1 MSATSPEFYASTIF
15 FEIVNLYCFYSRCI
29 WENRGQIRTN
39 LHTGNRVQNT
49 YNYSLEGRRWA
60 DIVEQEHSE
69 FMTRERTRFKINYSY
84 GIVLR
89 NVETDQLRYFYGSLG
104 NARMLDFAVLVS
116 NQEDLRNFLENI
128 CDFDMREKIERP
140 DTKWVLVTVINII
153 FFVSLLPDIPIG
165 GGVKLSYII
174 NNRGLHALVKNHNNR
189 EYVDNL
195 CLFRCMALFDGASL
209 DCERAANEKFYK
221 NCHEREFNP
230 NKFPGV
236 TLRELVDVEDIFQ
249 INVAVYSL
257 EVDHQSPKAW
267 IGNLRPAKQNH
278 PARSPFAN
286 CSHCMARL
294 VVLHFMSLRSLQI
307 LVLYTYEELL
317 MRNRTVL

>member
-1 MSATSPEFYASTIF
+1 
-15 FEIVNLYCFYSRCI
+15 
-29 WENRGQIRTN
+29 
-39 LHTGNRVQNT
+39 
-49 YNYSLEGRRWA
+49 
-60 DIVEQEHSE
+60 
-69 FMTRERTRFKINYSY
+69 
-84 GIVLR
+84 
-89 NVETDQLRYFYGSLG
+89 
-104 NARMLDFAVLVS
+104 MLDFAVLIS

-128 CDFDMREKIERP
+128 CDFDMRVKIERT
-140 DTKWVLVTVINII
+140 DTKWFLVTVINII
-153 FFVSLLPDIPIG
+153 FFVSLLPDIPID
-165 GGVKLSYII
+165 GGVKLSSYII
-174 NNRGLHALVKNHNNR
+174 NNKGLHALVKNHNNR

-286 CSHCMARL
+286 CSNFMARH
-294 VVLHFMSLRSLQI
+294 VVLYFIKLPFSQH
-307 LVLYTYEELL
+307 LVLHTYEKPNCTIIVLYVAFCGFVMNRENQELF
-317 MRNRTVL
+317 